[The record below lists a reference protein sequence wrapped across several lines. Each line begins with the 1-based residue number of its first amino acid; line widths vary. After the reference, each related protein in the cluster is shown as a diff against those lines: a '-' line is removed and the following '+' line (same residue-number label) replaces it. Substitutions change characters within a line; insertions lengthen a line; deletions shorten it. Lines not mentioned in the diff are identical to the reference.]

1 MKAAFVLNDVL
12 LAFYEPVKVRL
23 YKVKVKNV
31 PFLFTVYLNWITTT
45 IKFIIPENF
54 SVVKVSVKVYESLKT

>member
-1 MKAAFVLNDVL
+1 MKAAFVLDDVL

-31 PFLFTVYLNWITTT
+31 PFLFTVYLN
-45 IKFIIPENF
+45 
-54 SVVKVSVKVYESLKT
+54 